1 MKTIKILGCGRIG
14 AAIVKDLLQDE
25 DLLVKVYERDA
36 TRLDSLASHPRLE
49 CFQADATDEVV
60 LQKTLDGQGIL
71 INALPGS
78 LGFGLLKSGIE
89 AGHTMVDISF
99 APEDPLVLNELARGK
114 GVTAIVDMGV
124 APGMSHL
131 LAGWA
136 ASEMDHITELEI
148 MVGGLPR
155 ERKLPFEY
163 KAGFSPADVIEEY
176 TRPVYLIEGGKKV
189 KREALSGLET
199 IDFPGIGTLEAFLS
213 DGLRTLTHSIQA
225 EEMREKTLRYPG
237 HAALMKLFRDTGL
250 FGREAVWVGNQE
262 IIPLELTSALLFRH
276 WELRP
281 GEEDFTVMRVM
292 ARGLREHQRVIFAA
306 ALYDAY
312 DRESGIHSMARTT
325 GYAATAAL
333 RLLLSGQLKESGI
346 IVPEKLG
353 MRQEWRHFMLED
365 QRKRGIDYRIS
376 VEKEEDWSTGE
387 CGS

>member
-1 MKTIKILGCGRIG
+1 MKTIKILGCGRVG
-14 AAIVKDLLQDE
+14 AAIVKDLLQE
-25 DLLVKVYERDA
+25 ENLLIKVYERDGA
-36 TRLDSLASHPRLE
+36 RLESLPPNPRLE
-49 CFQADATDEVV
+49 CFQADATDESA
-60 LQKTLDGQGIL
+60 LQKILDGQGIL

-78 LGFGLLKSGIE
+78 LGFSLLKAGIE
-89 AGHTMVDISF
+89 AGHSMVDISF
-99 APEDPLVLNELARGK
+99 APEDPLVLNELARK
-114 GVTAIVDMGV
+114 RGVSAIVDMGV

-136 ASEMDHITELEI
+136 ASEMDHIAQLEI
-148 MVGGLPR
+148 MVGGLPH
-155 ERKLPFEY
+155 ERKHPFEY

-176 TRPVYLIEGGKKV
+176 TRPVYLIEGGKRV

-213 DGLRTLTHSIQA
+213 DGLRTLTHSIRA
-225 EEMREKTLRYPG
+225 DAMWEKTLRYPG

-250 FGREAVWVGNQE
+250 FDRERVRVGNQE

-292 ARGLREHQRVIFAA
+292 ARGHRAHQKVIFAA
-306 ALYDAY
+306 ALYDTY
-312 DRESGIHSMARTT
+312 DRETGIHSMARTT

-333 RLLLSGQLKESGI
+333 RLLLAGKLNETGI
-346 IVPEKLG
+346 ILPEKLG
-353 MRQEWRHFMLED
+353 MQEDWRRFMLED

-376 VEKEEDWSTGE
+376 VEKEENWSTGE